1 MLFSFRKIVAKDK
14 DLQRVQE
21 NIALVMNQLLPKEIL
36 DGVLVSA
43 VVKSTASVINHTL
56 GRQPQ
61 GWVIVDRS
69 PVPSGIE
76 GNIVRTAWD
85 ERSLTLKS
93 TGTGSVTLTIWV
105 F

>member
-21 NIALVMNQLLPKEIL
+21 NVALVFNQLLSKDII
-36 DGVLVSA
+36 DGVMVSGVVNGTA
-43 VVKSTASVINHTL
+43 VALNHKL

-69 PVPSGIE
+69 AVPAGTE
-76 GNIVRTAWD
+76 GNIVRTDWD
-85 ERSLTLKS
+85 ERSITLKS
-93 TGTGSVTLTIWV
+93 TGTGSVSLTIWV